1 MFLLT
6 FANTYGIIFSSYK
19 YRRCTVQNEIWMCV
33 SVLCQRYTRYTG
45 EITWKT
51 TSKTTESTSQ
61 NNRLFLKTNPLLLLQ
76 KQKQELLQRQQRK
89 LSRKKIF
96 LLVRRT
102 SRPERSFLFLDR
114 MILIKRRMAVQEAFA
129 LPCGTPPQ
137 LRAGRVRSSGYWLKS
152 GVAGGCYPSLGS
164 SGEAGSIQPGCPP
177 DYSIDFVTNHNRS
190 NCTGSYCFVRVLPF

>member
-1 MFLLT
+1 
-6 FANTYGIIFSSYK
+6 
-19 YRRCTVQNEIWMCV
+19 MCV

-51 TSKTTESTSQ
+51 TSKTTESTLQ

-96 LLVRRT
+96 LLVRRA
-102 SRPERSFLFLDR
+102 SRPER
-114 MILIKRRMAVQEAFA
+114 EAFF
-129 LPCGTPPQ
+129 LGQDDSCQETDGCTGGFCVTLGTPPQ

-164 SGEAGSIQPGCPP
+164 SGGSWFHSTRMSP
-177 DYSIDFVTNHNRS
+177 DYSNDFVTNHNRL

>member
-1 MFLLT
+1 M
-6 FANTYGIIFSSYK
+6 
-19 YRRCTVQNEIWMCV
+19 

-102 SRPERSFLFLDR
+102 SRPER
-114 MILIKRRMAVQEAFA
+114 EAFF
-129 LPCGTPPQ
+129 LGQDDSCQETDGCTGGFCVTLGTPPQ
-137 LRAGRVRSSGYWLKS
+137 LRIRSTAPPEVEPRALRAGLHHSSNHTVDVQTPPASLHSATSNSALSICTPLRRLQLLNLS
-152 GVAGGCYPSLGS
+152 GTPRALRAGQLPSF
-164 SGEAGSIQPGCPP
+164 ANF
-177 DYSIDFVTNHNRS
+177 FVNFNVTCRHN
-190 NCTGSYCFVRVLPF
+190 G